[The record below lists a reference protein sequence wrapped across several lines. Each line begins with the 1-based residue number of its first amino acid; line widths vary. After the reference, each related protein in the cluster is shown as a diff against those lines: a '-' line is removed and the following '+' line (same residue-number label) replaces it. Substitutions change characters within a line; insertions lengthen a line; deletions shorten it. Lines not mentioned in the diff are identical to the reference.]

1 MLKAASAGSDGG
13 MVQGDV
19 KKTIVLAVGGMTC
32 QMCVGHVEGALRGV
46 PGVIAVN
53 VALDPP
59 QAIVTLALDSVT
71 IVDDLIAAV
80 HEEGY
85 DASVLV

>member
-1 MLKAASAGSDGG
+1 
-13 MVQGDV
+13 
-19 KKTIVLAVGGMTC
+19 
-32 QMCVGHVEGALRGV
+32 MCVGHVEKALDGV

-59 QAIVTLALDSVT
+59 QAIVTLAPESVT
-71 IVDDLIAAV
+71 VVDDLIAAI
-80 HEEGY
+80 HAEGY